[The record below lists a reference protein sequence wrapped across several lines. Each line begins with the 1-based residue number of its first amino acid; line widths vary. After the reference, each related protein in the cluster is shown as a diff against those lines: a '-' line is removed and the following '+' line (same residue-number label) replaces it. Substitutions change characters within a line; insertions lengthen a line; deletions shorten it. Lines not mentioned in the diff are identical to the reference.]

1 MCFKSNEVCVSVRKP
16 GVSGVLILMRFVSR
30 VRKPGVSGVL
40 ILMRCAPGACAWM
53 RCIRCGDSNEV

>member
-1 MCFKSNEVCVSVRKP
+1 MRFKSNEVCVS
-16 GVSGVLILMRFVSR
+16 

-53 RCIRCGDSNEV
+53 RCVRCANSNEVCHVCVDEVYQVW